1 MHVAVAI
8 CKRSIAMCT
17 CTFPAG
23 ATMVVRA
30 RSADLRIAYR
40 VSHIH
45 IGRARAGQARP
56 YAHARANSICAMR

>member
-8 CKRSIAMCT
+8 CKLSIAMCT
-17 CTFPAG
+17 EFPAG

-56 YAHARANSICAMR
+56 YYAHARASSICAMR